1 MSNFKR
7 IFQISK
13 ADSGSLFLGSL
24 FLVGGLGI
32 SLIFAILAIV
42 IVLNMAAKIDTKID
56 TRIDTRIDTI
66 NDSLLGKINEIDFNI
81 TTKLSDFNNIN
92 DKVENLS
99 KKVDMQEQDI
109 FYIQDSIT
117 DNKFNDLSIS
127 INNLMTMVENQE
139 IDISSLKETQ
149 RVQLNSMDEFRKSII
164 NKVSAMLFNS
174 NNSDK
179 KKENRSTFNKYI
191 LNSIEY
197 RSNELWAVFLPKNAR
212 SLSELK
218 FVTVGDLIDGWLI
231 VSVNDKSV
239 VLQKNNDKYKV
250 ELNEK

>member
-1 MSNFKR
+1 MSNLKK

-13 ADSGSLFLGSL
+13 ANRSVL
-24 FLVGGLGI
+24 FLVCGLVF

-42 IVLNMAAKIDTKID
+42 IVLNIAAKIDS
-56 TRIDTRIDTI
+56 RIDSRI
-66 NDSLLGKINEIDFNI
+66 DSLLVKVNDIDSNV
-81 TTKLSDFNNIN
+81 TTKLNDFNNIN
-92 DKVENLS
+92 DKIENLS
-99 KKVDMQEQDI
+99 KKIDMQEQDI

-127 INNLMTMVENQE
+127 INNLITMVENQE
-139 IDISSLKETQ
+139 IEMSSLKETQ
-149 RVQLNSMDEFRKSII
+149 RAQQNKLNSLDQFKKSLID
-164 NKVSAMLFNS
+164 KVTSMLFNY

-179 KKENRSTFNKYI
+179 KKENRSKVIFNKYI

-197 RSNELWAVFLPKNAR
+197 RSNELWAVFLPKNAK

-218 FVTVGDLIDGWLI
+218 FVTVGDLIDEWLV
-231 VSVNDKSV
+231 VSINDKSV